1 MANIERFLP
10 KLIELEGGFV
20 NDAADRGGATNM
32 GITLSTW
39 RRVGYDKD
47 GDGDIDEQDIR
58 MLDKEDARVVLKKF
72 YWDRWRAD
80 DIRDQKVADI
90 LADWLW
96 SSGKWGIV
104 IPQRLLGQAEDGIVG
119 PETLSAVNSSDPS
132 TLLIRIYNA
141 RLAFIM
147 NLIRRD
153 PIQER
158 FERGWTRRLTSFL

>member
-1 MANIERFLP
+1 MANIELFLS
-10 KLIELEGGFV
+10 KLLELEGGFV

-39 RRVGYDKD
+39 KRVGYDKD

-58 MLDKEDARVVLKKF
+58 MLDKEDVLMVLKKF

-80 DIRDQKVADI
+80 EIRDQKVAEI

-104 IPQRLLGQAEDGIVG
+104 IPQRLLGQTEDGVVG

-132 TLLIRIYNA
+132 KLLIRIYNA
-141 RLAFIM
+141 RLAFIR

-153 PIQER
+153 PTQER